1 MTLRQNIG
9 WLAGMVTI
17 MTLPR
22 PTDAGVLIG
31 PTAPTPSI
39 TRQQAALP
47 GAPLCSGDGFELT
60 YKPAMEGRLEWHTP
74 EDPLDVDET
83 GRFRTN
89 RWPQIVRA
97 VQWARRLA
105 QTGAPVRATALMPKL
120 KATFIEEGVPPELV
134 WIAEVESQLDPG
146 AESASGA
153 RGLFQFKPAA
163 AKRFGLLTSE
173 TDDRHSPEKS
183 ARAAARYLAV
193 LYKRFGNWHLAL
205 AGYNAGEGLVDRLL
219 KQHHATTFAEIAP
232 FLPEQTQD
240 YIPRVTATLALR
252 EKVRLSALPS
262 PTISPTWN

>member
-9 WLAGMVTI
+9 WLAGVVTI

-22 PTDAGVLIG
+22 PTDAGVMVV
-31 PTAPTPSI
+31 PASQMPSI
-39 TRQQAALP
+39 SREDEALP
-47 GAPLCSGDGFELT
+47 GMPLFSGTGFELT
-60 YKPAMEGRLEWHTP
+60 YEYAAEGRLGWHTP
-74 EDPLDVDET
+74 DDRLDADEAD
-83 GRFRTN
+83 RFRTN

-105 QTGAPVRATALMPKL
+105 RTGTPPQAAILMPKL
-120 KATFIEEGVPPELV
+120 KATFAQEGVPPELV
-134 WIAEVESQLDPG
+134 WIAEVESQMDPR

-163 AKRFGLLTSE
+163 ARRFGLLTQE

-183 ARAAARYLAV
+183 ARAAARYLAA
-193 LYKRFGNWHLAL
+193 LYKRFGNWPLAL

-219 KQHHATTFAEIAP
+219 KQHHATTFDEIAP
-232 FLPEQTQD
+232 YLPEQTQD
-240 YIPRVTATLALR
+240 YVPRVMVTLALR
-252 EKVRLSALPS
+252 EKVWLSALPS

>member
-9 WLAGMVTI
+9 WLAGVVTI
-17 MTLPR
+17 MTLPH
-22 PTDAGVLIG
+22 PTEAGAMVV
-31 PTAPTPSI
+31 PASQRPSI
-39 TRQQAALP
+39 SREDETLP
-47 GAPLCSGDGFELT
+47 GMPLFSGAGFELT
-60 YKPAMEGRLEWHTP
+60 YEYAAEGRLGWHTP
-74 EDPLDVDET
+74 DDRLDADEAD
-83 GRFRTN
+83 RFRTN
-89 RWPQIVRA
+89 RWPQIVRS

-105 QTGAPVRATALMPKL
+105 QAGAPVRATALMPKL
-120 KATFIEEGVPPELV
+120 KAMFIEEGVPPELV

-163 AKRFGLLTSE
+163 ARRFGLLTGV

-205 AGYNAGEGLVDRLL
+205 AGYNAGEGLVERLL
-219 KQHHATTFAEIAP
+219 KQHHATTFEEIAP
-232 FLPEQTQD
+232 YLPEQTQD

-252 EKVRLSALPS
+252 EKVWLSALPS

>member
-9 WLAGMVTI
+9 WLAGVVMI

-22 PTDAGVLIG
+22 PTDAEVMIVL
-31 PTAPTPSI
+31 TSPTPSI
-39 TRQQAALP
+39 TEEYGALP
-47 GAPLCSGDGFELT
+47 GVPLCSGDGFELA
-60 YKPAMEGRLEWHTP
+60 YKHASEGQLGWHTP
-74 EDPLDVDET
+74 GDPSDSDEAD
-83 GRFRTN
+83 RFRTN

-105 QTGAPVRATALMPKL
+105 KAGAPVRATTLMPKL

-163 AKRFGLLTSE
+163 ARRFGLLTRE

-219 KQHHATTFAEIAP
+219 KQHHATTFEEIAP
-232 FLPEQTQD
+232 YLPEQTQD
-240 YIPRVTATLALR
+240 YIPRITATLAFR
-252 EKVRLSALPS
+252 EKVWLSALPS